1 MLLFSLAHAVRSYV
15 SWDLWPDPNDGAIW
29 DNPAVSE
36 FPSIVDELR
45 KWSDDPQLDQFTDE
59 VFSLF
64 HRQSISSFPWVN
76 ERIVFAWLA
85 GDQLLIV
92 DDGGAASLGTVGGQ
106 RWENGWFDL
115 AMLDALRLPGEAY
128 ALLTAAVD
136 WVRIENET
144 RSELLL
150 LDDVG
155 KAATPEEGGRVLS
168 RVAPG
173 ETVVRPVLRSR
184 PPWLIARSNGRFR
197 LDLAHDR
204 ATAMMSGTRFS
215 MREARLAG
223 HLQRRSGFVVKVEAT
238 EADGARLGFIATLV
252 AIATAVAWAWARTRR
267 LRNCSKAK

>member
-1 MLLFSLAHAVRSYV
+1 MHVAWGSWPLLDDEVIGENVALTEYP
-15 SWDLWPDPNDGAIW
+15 W
-29 DNPAVSE
+29 
-36 FPSIVDELR
+36 IVEELR

-76 ERIVFAWLA
+76 ERIVFAWLE

-115 AMLDALRLPGEAY
+115 AMLNALRLPGHT
-128 ALLTAAVD
+128 LITAAVE

-155 KAATPEEGGRVLS
+155 KAATPEEGGRVLA

-184 PPWLIARSNGRFR
+184 PPWLIAGLNGRFR
-197 LDLAHDR
+197 LDMAHDR
-204 ATAMMSGTRFS
+204 TTATMSGIRFS
-215 MREARLAG
+215 THEARLG
-223 HLQRRSGFVVKVEAT
+223 GDLQRRSGFVVKVEAT
-238 EADGARLGFIATLV
+238 EVDGTRLGITGILVVIA
-252 AIATAVAWAWARTRR
+252 AAVAWAWARTRR
-267 LRNCSKAK
+267 LRNCGKAKR